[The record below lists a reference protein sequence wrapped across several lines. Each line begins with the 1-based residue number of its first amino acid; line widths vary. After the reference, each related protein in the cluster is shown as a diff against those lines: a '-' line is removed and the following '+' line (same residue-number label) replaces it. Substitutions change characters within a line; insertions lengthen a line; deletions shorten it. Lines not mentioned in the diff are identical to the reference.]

1 MKIIRPMPMT
11 EQALVSSS
19 VAETDY
25 TAYNPASS
33 YTTGQRVMVTTV
45 SNTVTVTIAAPCVLS
60 WTAHGFV
67 GGEKV
72 HLTTTGALPTG
83 LVVNTT
89 YYVTGVTTDTFQLA
103 NTAGGVPISTSGT
116 QSGVHT
122 CVLSVHRN
130 YEALRAVS
138 AGVYPYTSIADWLD
152 LGATNRWAMFDGSV
166 TSQTTA
172 ATSITL
178 SVQAVGRVDS
188 VALMNLQCST
198 VTITATDSVAG
209 VVYGPT
215 VYNMSSSAAAI
226 NNWYS
231 YFFSP
236 ILRKT
241 DMVDVD
247 FPPYNNL
254 LFTIVIADPID
265 TVAVGAVVVGMSRD
279 LGLVQYGAQLGITD
293 YSYKSRDA
301 FGNYVVLERAYSKR
315 GRFTLWVNA
324 VDVDGIHTTLAA
336 YRATPCVYVGSNEYT
351 SSMIYGFY
359 KDFNIDISYPTIS
372 VCSLDIEG
380 LT

>member
-1 MKIIRPMPMT
+1 M
-11 EQALVSSS
+11 
-19 VAETDY
+19 
-25 TAYNPASS
+25 
-33 YTTGQRVMVTTV
+33 
-45 SNTVTVTIAAPCVLS
+45 TIAAPCVVTD
-60 WTAHGFV
+60 TAHGLV

-72 HLTTTGALPTG
+72 HLTTTGALATG
-83 LVVNTT
+83 LTASTT
-89 YYVTGVTTDTFQLA
+89 YYVTGVTTNTYQLA
-103 NTAGGVPISTSGT
+103 KTVGGVPISTSGS

-138 AGVYPYTSIADWLD
+138 AGVYPYTSVADWLD
-152 LGATNRWAMFDGSV
+152 LGATNRWSMFDGSV

-178 SVQAVGRVDS
+178 NIQAVGRVDS

-215 VYNMSSSAAAI
+215 VYTMSSSAAAI

-231 YFFSP
+231 YFFEP
-236 ILRKT
+236 VLRKT
-241 DMVDVD
+241 DMIDVD

-254 LFTIVIADPID
+254 LFTIVIADPAD

-279 LGLVQYGAQLGITD
+279 LGSVQYGAQVGILD
-293 YSYKSRDA
+293 YSNKTRDA
-301 FGNYVVLERAYSKR
+301 FGNYIVLERSYSKR
-315 GRFTLWVNA
+315 ARFTLWVNA
-324 VDVDGIHTTLAA
+324 VDVDGLHATLAA
-336 YRATPCVYVGSNEYT
+336 YRATACVYVGTTEYT
-351 SSMIYGFY
+351 SSIVYGFY

-372 VCSLDIEG
+372 VCSLDVEG